1 MFKRNNGILVTLL
14 RDPSMIYKGEENVDF
29 LGWKVFIS
37 DYFSIVS
44 AVRNA
49 QVTSAEKP
57 QMKFNRLINNK
68 VDK

>member
-1 MFKRNNGILVTLL
+1 
-14 RDPSMIYKGEENVDF
+14 MIYKGEENVDF

-57 QMKFNRLINNK
+57 QTKFNRLINNK